1 MEERQENLYSI
12 GEAAEI
18 LGISVQTL
26 RYYDK
31 IKLLEPAYTNPN
43 TGYRYYSYI
52 QLSLIDR
59 IRYLQNFGLSLK
71 DIKSAFTHD
80 TGRAL
85 VPFLEKELQN
95 KTQELQK
102 MQETIDVLKWY
113 INFFRYPDQ
122 QYFQGIPY
130 KRVIGERYMLAVPTL
145 PEEKNIRETSHPF
158 PSSLRL
164 RQIKADSAFK
174 NVTFLRQNGYII
186 DFDGLMRREWTPRKY
201 FIYLN
206 GDPGFEHPNIVH
218 IPAGEYLCFQGRP
231 MINDWDTFYVQKIF
245 ETMPKN
251 DWPTLVVADEYEQ
264 RLSNCFVALY
274 EIQILIWPSEDDQ
287 QGNTF
292 LVDTPGQIHRAQ
304 EKESET

>member
-31 IKLLEPAYTNPN
+31 IKLLEPAYINPN

-71 DIKSAFTHD
+71 DIKSAFAHD

-130 KRVIGERYMLAVPTL
+130 KRMIGERYMLAVPTL

-164 RQIKADSAFK
+164 RQVKADPLFENA
-174 NVTFLRQNGYII
+174 TFLRQNGYMI
-186 DFDGLMRREWTPRKY
+186 DFKNLMEQEWTPRKY

-206 GDPGFEHPNIVH
+206 GNPGFQHPNIVH

-231 MINDWDTFYVQKIF
+231 MINDWDTFYIRKIF
-245 ETMPKN
+245 ESVPQSE
-251 DWPTLVVADEYEQ
+251 WPTLVVADEYEE

-274 EIQILIWPSEDDQ
+274 EINKI
-287 QGNTF
+287 
-292 LVDTPGQIHRAQ
+292 
-304 EKESET
+304 